1 MSKERIIICRCEDV
15 SLDEI
20 HELLNQG
27 HTSFEDIKRLL
38 RVGMGACQ
46 GNTCGGLIQRE
57 IAKFLN
63 KSVEEIPVHKIRP
76 LVTGVPLEAIAKGD
90 QDES

>member
-1 MSKERIIICRCEDV
+1 MKKDNVIICRCEDI

-20 HELLNQG
+20 HELMEQG
-27 HTSFEDIKRLL
+27 HTSFEDMKRLL

-57 IAKFLN
+57 IALFLN
-63 KSVEEIPVHKIRP
+63 KKVEEINVHKVRP
-76 LVTGVPLEAIAKGD
+76 LITGVPLEAIAKGD